1 MKQNR
6 PLYKVKPNIS
16 FKNNI
21 TKEITVGDI
30 VNEEDI
36 EGKRFYIVKIGPRY
50 LKFSKEGYSIVK
62 SANWYILRLGDCMK
76 KTTKLKGK
84 YIEDY
89 TVEDIENLSREELRI
104 FYGLL
109 TFYLLDQ
116 IDDYVNND
124 SDLKEAK
131 QFLSKFTNK
140 LT

>member
-1 MKQNR
+1 
-6 PLYKVKPNIS
+6 
-16 FKNNI
+16 
-21 TKEITVGDI
+21 
-30 VNEEDI
+30 
-36 EGKRFYIVKIGPRY
+36 
-50 LKFSKEGYSIVK
+50 
-62 SANWYILRLGDCMK
+62 MK

-131 QFLSKFTNK
+131 QVLSKFTNK